1 MARERVFLR
10 CCGHHKL
17 CAWALVAVG
26 QPQSQCKY
34 PGAPS
39 PPHLQVIELLPRSSS
54 IRIQHPAIGADAA
67 SPEPEV
73 FHRENDHLRNED
85 VQTSAYASLRWA
97 FPSPLGAPLSI
108 APSPSGAGRGDA
120 PRGPQPL
127 SLSWPRVG
135 YPGWPGFL

>member
-10 CCGHHKL
+10 CRGHHTL

-54 IRIQHPAIGADAA
+54 IRIQHPATGADAA

-73 FHRENDHLRNED
+73 FHRENDHLRNETCKP
-85 VQTSAYASLRWA
+85 QPTL
-97 FPSPLGAPLSI
+97 
-108 APSPSGAGRGDA
+108 PSGGLFPLPSEHRCPFLPPPPERSEGTPRGDSSHF
-120 PRGPQPL
+120 PFPG
-127 SLSWPRVG
+127 
-135 YPGWPGFL
+135 PGWDIHSFP